1 MLRLTAFLA
10 DRLGWQKYLKPF
22 LEKPL
27 PAGLGWTATLGSL
40 CALLFAVQAVT
51 GMILAF
57 YYNPSPEQ
65 AYTSINF
72 IMNQVT
78 LGSILRGVHHWSAG
92 AMVLVVFI
100 HLVSNFFSGAFKAP
114 REFTWIVGV
123 VLFLLTLGF
132 GFSGYLLPWDQ
143 KAYWATVVSTN
154 IPRDIPLV
162 GPFIAR
168 MLLGGDTVSGL
179 TLTRFYAVHT
189 LLLPALTAVFI
200 LFHIYL
206 VRVHDIAGHGEGTP
220 SEEEKTDRFFPEHLF
235 RCSIAFGG
243 VLSIIFLLA
252 VFADVPLENVA
263 GTVDPAYLP
272 RPEWYYMW
280 LFQLLTFFPGK
291 FEIFGSLVI
300 PIAGVIILFYL
311 PFLSKTNLRG
321 MADRPLAAAVGVTC
335 LVGIVYLTLMGFEG
349 ARSYGKIIVVPD
361 RQLTLSEQKGLNVYV
376 ERECAYCHHI
386 AGRGGRIQ
394 GPDLSNVVAKGRS
407 KEWLTQFIKDP
418 QAVSPWSIMPKYDLE
433 EQDLNNLS
441 EFLLALDFDRYEM
454 KIITPNDINEISLPK
469 QGD

>member
-1 MLRLTAFLA
+1 MSRLISFLA
-10 DRLGWQKYLKPF
+10 DRFGWQKYLKPF

-51 GMILAF
+51 GIILAF
-57 YYNPSPEQ
+57 YYNPSPQQ

-72 IMNQVT
+72 IMHEVT
-78 LGSILRGVHHWSAG
+78 MGGILRGVHHWGAG

-100 HLVSNFFSGAFKAP
+100 HLASNFFSGAFKAP

-143 KAYWATVVSTN
+143 KAYWATVVSSN

-189 LLLPALTAVFI
+189 LLLPAMTAIFI

-220 SEEEKTDRFFPEHLF
+220 SEEEKPDRFFPEHLF

-321 MADRPLAAAVGVTC
+321 MADRPLATAVGVTC
-335 LVGIVYLTLMGFEG
+335 LVGIIYLTLMGFEG

-433 EQDLNNLS
+433 EHDLNNLS
-441 EFLLALDFDRYEM
+441 EFLLALDFDRFEM
-454 KIITPNDINEISLPK
+454 KIITPNDINEISSPK
-469 QGD
+469 KGD

>member
-1 MLRLTAFLA
+1 MSRLINFIT
-10 DRLGWQKYLKPF
+10 DRIGWRKYLKPF

-27 PAGLGWTATLGSL
+27 PAGTGWLATLGSL

-51 GMILAF
+51 GIILAF
-57 YYNPSPEQ
+57 YYSPSPEQ

-72 IMNQVT
+72 IMNDVT
-78 LGSILRGVHHWSAG
+78 MGSILRGIHHWGAG
-92 AMVLVVFI
+92 AMVIFVFI
-100 HLVSNFFSGAFKAP
+100 HLAISFFNGAFKAP

-123 VLFLLTLGF
+123 ALFLLTLGF
-132 GFSGYLLPWDQ
+132 GFTGYLLPWDQ

-154 IPRDIPLV
+154 IPKDIPLV
-162 GPFIAR
+162 GEFIAR
-168 MLLGGDTVSGL
+168 MMLGGDTVSGL
-179 TLTRFYAVHT
+179 TLTRFYAIHT

-206 VRVHDIAGHGEGTP
+206 VRVHDISSHGGEES
-220 SEEEKTDRFFPEHLF
+220 SEDEKTDCFFPEHLF
-235 RCSIAFGG
+235 RCSIVFAVVFGI
-243 VLSIIFLLA
+243 VILLSI
-252 VFADVPLENVA
+252 FAEVPLENVA

-291 FEIFGSLVI
+291 FEIVGSLVI
-300 PIAGVIILFYL
+300 PTVGIILLFCL

-321 MADRPLAAAVGVTC
+321 MADRPLATAAGITC
-335 LVGIVYLTLMGFEG
+335 LVGIIYLTLMGFEG
-349 ARSYGKIIVVPD
+349 ARPYGKMLAVPD
-361 RQLTLSEQKGLNVYV
+361 RQLTQAEQEGLKVYV

-394 GPDLSNVVAKGRS
+394 GPDLSNVVAKGRT
-407 KEWLTQFIKDP
+407 KEWLTKFIKDP
-418 QAVSPWSIMPKYDLE
+418 QAVSPWSIMPKYDLK

-441 EFLLALDFDRYEM
+441 DFILALDFDRHRM
-454 KIITPNDINEISLPK
+454 KILSHKDIEAKNSSK
-469 QGD
+469 RGD

>member
-407 KEWLTQFIKDP
+407 KEWLTQFIKSKIP
-418 QAVSPWSIMPKYDLE
+418 RLSVRGVSC
-433 EQDLNNLS
+433 
-441 EFLLALDFDRYEM
+441 
-454 KIITPNDINEISLPK
+454 PNMISK
-469 QGD
+469 NRI